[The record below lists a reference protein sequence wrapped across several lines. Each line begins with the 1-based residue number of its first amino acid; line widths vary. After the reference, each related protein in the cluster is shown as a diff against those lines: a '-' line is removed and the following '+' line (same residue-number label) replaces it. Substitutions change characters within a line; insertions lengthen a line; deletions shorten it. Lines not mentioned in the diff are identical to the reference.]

1 MFGLLGLRRPL
12 QAFASTTVSTAL
24 TTHNSIFTRTLMK
37 SHKGAA
43 KRWRKAANGFKR
55 SQAARN
61 HGNAGW
67 SSSTLRGDGSK
78 AMSTKQQTKRLTK
91 LLPYH

>member
-1 MFGLLGLRRPL
+1 MFGLFALSRPL
-12 QAFASTTVSTAL
+12 VQLTGSLISSTAP
-24 TTHNSIFTRTLMK
+24 NGMFVRTIMK

-43 KRWRKAANGFKR
+43 KRWRKTANGFKR
-55 SQAARN
+55 GQAARN
-61 HGNAGW
+61 HGNTGW
-67 SSSTLRGDGSK
+67 SSGVLKADGAK